1 MSNSVT
7 SPFSEHTELVR
18 TLKLKNRHF
27 ARLYEELIEINVKI
41 TALENEVE
49 STQNKTTLHDLKIR
63 RLFLTEQLHEMLLT
77 QND

>member
-18 TLKLKNRHF
+18 ILKLKNRHF

-49 STQNKTTLHDLKIR
+49 SIQNKTTLHDLKIR